1 MQHGSLL
8 TVLVSAF
15 PGVLNEELDLPPGE
29 HWTLLTDSPVE
40 CHKCFGRAVYAIKI
54 DKFDAMTGIVSY
66 CSPEARIF
74 KALDFSH
81 AKLNELENEAKD
93 FFKKNNIEDSKPV
106 SLVDVKK
113 VAPKKSE
120 LEMPSVTTIKIEVPP
135 LTASVPIPEGYKNVA
150 WLRTYEAQAI
160 EKAYKLE
167 KDISVETTSGKIVFT
182 AKFFPSPS
190 KEAQKYH
197 ANVKAIRIKK
207 LGQEGVVGWIR
218 LEEAKAT
225 IKASSDE
232 KDLVFDHVTHG
243 KGGKVQYFSPDS
255 IEAKTFRSTTRLLR
269 KK

>member
-8 TVLVSAF
+8 TVLVSVF
-15 PGVLNEELDLPPGE
+15 PGVLNEELNLPAGE
-29 HWTLLTDSPVE
+29 HWTLLTENPVE
-40 CHKCFGRAVYAIKI
+40 CHKCFGRAVYAVRI
-54 DKFDAMTGIVSY
+54 DRFDSMTGLVSY

-81 AKLNELENEAKD
+81 AKLNKLEIEAKE
-93 FFKKNNIEDSKPV
+93 FFEKNNIEESKPV

-113 VAPKKSE
+113 VGPKKSE
-120 LEMPSVTTIKIEVPP
+120 SEVPSVTTMKIEVPS
-135 LTASVPIPEGYKNVA
+135 LTASVPIPDGYKNVG
-150 WLRTYEAQAI
+150 WLRLHEAQAI

-167 KDISVETTSGKIVFT
+167 KDISVETTSGKIVFR
-182 AKFFPSPS
+182 AQFFPSSS
-190 KEAQKYH
+190 KEAQKYY

-218 LEEAKAT
+218 PEEAQAV
-225 IKASSDE
+225 IKANEDE
-232 KDLVFDHVTHG
+232 TGLDFDHAIYG
-243 KGGKVQYFSPDS
+243 KGGKVQYFSPES

>member
-15 PGVLNEELDLPPGE
+15 PGVLNEELDLPSGE
-29 HWTLLTDSPVE
+29 DWTLLTLNPVA
-40 CHKCFGRAVYAIKI
+40 CHKCFGRAIFAIRI
-54 DKFDAMTGIVSY
+54 DKFDAMAGLISY

-81 AKLNELENEAKD
+81 AKLNELEIEAKD
-93 FFKKNNIEDSKPV
+93 FLKKNNIEESKPV
-106 SLVDVKK
+106 SLADVKK
-113 VAPKKSE
+113 VVPKKSE
-120 LEMPSVTTIKIEVPP
+120 LEVPSVTTITIEVPS
-135 LTASVPIPEGYKNVA
+135 LTASVPIPDGYKNVG
-150 WLRTYEAQAI
+150 WLRMHEAQAI

-182 AKFFPSPS
+182 AHFFPSTS
-190 KEAQKYH
+190 KETQKYY

-218 LEEAKAT
+218 LEEAQAV
-225 IKASSDE
+225 IKANADE
-232 KDLVFDHVTHG
+232 TGIVFDHITHG
-243 KGGKVQYFSPDS
+243 KGGKVQYFSPES
-255 IEAKTFRSTTRLLR
+255 IEAKTYRSTTRLLR